1 MEFAPLSEG
10 KIIFGQDQKE
20 SEFNTNSGDEV
31 LQTLEMSNQIVK
43 HLGPILN
50 SLEGVKQIGEDH
62 KEGGVL
68 YSQWAALEIRIQL
81 SAVFAICV
89 QTFSCLCTL
98 YSRYC
103 YVMYV
108 VYFISLFCVCLL

>member
-31 LQTLEMSNQIVK
+31 LRTLEMSNQIVK
-43 HLGPILN
+43 HLGPIFY
-50 SLEGVKQIGEDH
+50 SLEGVRQIGEDH
-62 KEGGVL
+62 KGGGVL
-68 YSQWAALEIRIQL
+68 CSQWAALEIRIQL
-81 SAVFAICV
+81 CAVFPICV
-89 QTFSCLCTL
+89 QTFPCLCTL